1 VEETAWG
8 GGGYPRS
15 GGRKPGGGAGGG
27 TVGNAAPATSPTPV
41 AGLCGCWWRLQN
53 SDVTPEPADRREE
66 SDATARPRGVLPACV
81 ASQRHPVAPA
91 VVCRPPYNIKTSDC
105 TLDRQQTSP
114 QDNACG
120 IEGENTLILFLNN
133 AVA

>member
-1 VEETAWG
+1 VVGGAGTARLRVPGVNSGEVEVAKAKADPCLAPECDRSLSLGRRASVEETGWG

-27 TVGNAAPATSPTPV
+27 TVGNAAPAISPIPV

-66 SDATARPRGVLPACV
+66 
-81 ASQRHPVAPA
+81 
-91 VVCRPPYNIKTSDC
+91 
-105 TLDRQQTSP
+105 
-114 QDNACG
+114 
-120 IEGENTLILFLNN
+120 
-133 AVA
+133 